1 MIKPHGF
8 GESGFFYAIMFS
20 LERRSCVIQLCKVA
34 ERIIFSLCFIS
45 LFLLNGCAAHR
56 ANTHMSKTTKQI
68 CQNNTLLQHYHCS
81 LTKLETAA
89 QHNDPDA
96 EYALGYVYYYGVN
109 DSADAYNS
117 MATAKLWMRRAAA
130 QGQPQAIQALQL
142 LQDSET
148 GSSTEEK
155 VKTTQTKA
163 TVVPRAATPLSKK
176 TTVVAKTQTTTQL
189 TTPTE
194 EPYSY
199 SIQLA
204 ASVDLPR
211 LQEYVL
217 AHHLKGKAGY
227 YKACIDGKRWYILIY
242 GHYAN
247 RILALQTLH
256 NLPGSLKA
264 GHPWLKS
271 YSTIMQQIEQGKVC
285 ESSNL

>member
-1 MIKPHGF
+1 M
-8 GESGFFYAIMFS
+8 
-20 LERRSCVIQLCKVA
+20 IQLCKVA

-56 ANTHMSKTTKQI
+56 ANVEMSKTTKQV
-68 CQNNTLLQHYHCS
+68 CQNNALLQHYHCS

-96 EYALGYVYYYGVN
+96 EYALGYVYYYGAN
-109 DSADAYNS
+109 DSVDASSS
-117 MATAKLWMRRAAA
+117 MATAKLWMRRAAT

-148 GSSTEEK
+148 ASSTEEK
-155 VKTTQTKA
+155 VKMTQTKA
-163 TVVPRAATPLSKK
+163 TVTSKAETPLSKK
-176 TTVVAKTQTTTQL
+176 TTIVAKTQSTTESA
-189 TTPTE
+189 TPTE

-227 YKACIDGKRWYILIY
+227 YKACIDGKLWYILIY
-242 GHYAN
+242 GHYTN
-247 RILALQTLH
+247 KILALQALH
-256 NLPGSLKA
+256 NLPGPLKA
-264 GHPWLKS
+264 EHPWLKS

-285 ESSNL
+285 ESSGL